1 MTSIA
6 AIEAVQQMP
15 VALRVCGTCG
25 VSRELGMYITKT
37 GRDVRTCRKC
47 RDHSRKHF
55 LRSKIRQPYEEW
67 LNRLA
72 EQVRLF
78 YDSPW
83 QTAEV
88 RTRIE
93 QDLRA
98 LVEKNSVGMVDMHG
112 VKAS

>member
-1 MTSIA
+1 MSATIA
-6 AIEAVQQMP
+6 YQTGVKGVVQG
-15 VALRVCGTCG
+15 RVCGTCG

-55 LRSKIRQPYEEW
+55 LRSKIKQPYDEW
-67 LNRLA
+67 LARLA

-83 QTAEV
+83 QTPEV
-88 RTRIE
+88 RMRIE

-98 LVEKNSVGMVDMHG
+98 LVEKKSALEDAVVD
-112 VKAS
+112 VVES